1 VDKFLIFTIVGL
13 STAAIYA
20 VIASGLVLT
29 YTTTG
34 VFNFAHGAAG
44 MLAAFAYWQLR
55 VKWGWPAPLA
65 IAFVLLVLA
74 PGFGLLLERV
84 IMRGLEGTSEATKLV
99 VSISLLVAM
108 IGVAQWVWPPGVSRT
123 VKPFFGPDKISL
135 GPTVITY
142 HQLITI
148 GVAIA
153 VAIGLRLLLYRTRI
167 GVAMRAVRDDRSL
180 AQLNGARTAL
190 VARTSWAVGTSLAA
204 LGGILI
210 VSSAG
215 LSATAL
221 SLLIVN
227 AYAAAVFGRL
237 RSIPMTFV
245 GAIVLGLMEGYLI
258 GYLPQNQ
265 YLPGLRLAAP
275 VILLFIVLLIIPNP
289 RLRSHVRTR
298 EYFPAPTR
306 KGAIM
311 FTVFTLAFGAVLA
324 TTLSRSDLTT
334 YAKMFS
340 IGIVALSL
348 VPLVGFAGQISLCQL
363 SFAGIGAV
371 MMAHYGAD
379 GSPMGVLVAV
389 VVCALIGALVALPA
403 LRLSGIYMALAT
415 AAFAVFLDRWVF
427 NLPNFSI
434 GPLDVKMFGSGSV
447 PVKPLNLFGVSMG
460 DARSQMVIAV
470 VVFVAVAVLIMAIR
484 SSRFGRRLLAVRDSE
499 AACATFGLDL
509 LGTRL
514 AVFMLSAAIA
524 GLGGAIY
531 GTQLSAVTPNNF
543 DFFTGLPIFMMV
555 VVGGAGF
562 VGGALFAGIGLYG
575 FLPALTAIW
584 AGLAKIQTVTPGL
597 IGISLGK
604 QPSGAAPQF
613 SIGMAELRDDSP
625 VLGGMLVGLAIAW
638 GLRLAGVYEGWGM
651 VAVMAVVAVGA
662 LALARR
668 RADEAM
674 GSALVAGTVAV
685 AEVPLE
691 WVGITVPWTAE
702 RLAEIDHHLCLQEF
716 SLGTGAGAGSSVVFP
731 TPAAGNGSPDREVAR
746 ATP

>member
-1 VDKFLIFTIVGL
+1 
-13 STAAIYA
+13 
-20 VIASGLVLT
+20 
-29 YTTTG
+29 
-34 VFNFAHGAAG
+34 
-44 MLAAFAYWQLR
+44 
-55 VKWGWPAPLA
+55 
-65 IAFVLLVLA
+65 
-74 PGFGLLLERV
+74 
-84 IMRGLEGTSEATKLV
+84 
-99 VSISLLVAM
+99 
-108 IGVAQWVWPPGVSRT
+108 
-123 VKPFFGPDKISL
+123 
-135 GPTVITY
+135 
-142 HQLITI
+142 
-148 GVAIA
+148 
-153 VAIGLRLLLYRTRI
+153 
-167 GVAMRAVRDDRSL
+167 
-180 AQLNGARTAL
+180 
-190 VARTSWAVGTSLAA
+190 
-204 LGGILI
+204 
-210 VSSAG
+210 
-215 LSATAL
+215 
-221 SLLIVN
+221 
-227 AYAAAVFGRL
+227 
-237 RSIPMTFV
+237 
-245 GAIVLGLMEGYLI
+245 
-258 GYLPQNQ
+258 
-265 YLPGLRLAAP
+265 
-275 VILLFIVLLIIPNP
+275 
-289 RLRSHVRTR
+289 
-298 EYFPAPTR
+298 
-306 KGAIM
+306 
-311 FTVFTLAFGAVLA
+311 
-324 TTLSRSDLTT
+324 
-334 YAKMFS
+334 
-340 IGIVALSL
+340 
-348 VPLVGFAGQISLCQL
+348 
-363 SFAGIGAV
+363 
-371 MMAHYGAD
+371 
-379 GSPMGVLVAV
+379 
-389 VVCALIGALVALPA
+389 
-403 LRLSGIYMALAT
+403 
-415 AAFAVFLDRWVF
+415 
-427 NLPNFSI
+427 
-434 GPLDVKMFGSGSV
+434 
-447 PVKPLNLFGVSMG
+447 
-460 DARSQMVIAV
+460 MVIAV